1 MSRQLPSRPN
11 FEHLRKQAKVLF
23 AELRRTNAAT
33 QLSDAQH
40 ALARDYGFDSWP
52 RLKAHVESLVPISP
66 FVGIWQAD
74 VARSQRHAANQF
86 QRATLRFEVDGD
98 AVIIVH
104 DAVDESGQAQS
115 GTNTVHVDDV
125 ERVFEHGYSL
135 RARWVGRGAFE
146 VTSLQRGESV
156 GGAASHATYAV
167 SEDGDE
173 LIVASALQRIVFV
186 RAGE

>member
-1 MSRQLPSRPN
+1 M
-11 FEHLRKQAKVLF
+11 
-23 AELRRTNAAT
+23 
-33 QLSDAQH
+33 AQRG
-40 ALARDYGFDSWP
+40 AGYTGRE
-52 RLKAHVESLVPISP
+52 RLV
-66 FVGIWQAD
+66 
-74 VARSQRHAANQF
+74 N
-86 QRATLRFEVDGD
+86 
-98 AVIIVH
+98 
-104 DAVDESGQAQS
+104 
-115 GTNTVHVDDV
+115 VDDV